1 MFLCFSSWLYDSDGL
16 AVAKINARLEAVTQL
31 SVATAEGL
39 QVCCLNTLYTTLYL
53 QYKIAEFLLF
63 FVLYF
68 DLYLYLQV
76 YLLLC
81 LLIFKF

>member
-39 QVCCLNTLYTTLYL
+39 QVCCLNTLYTT
-53 QYKIAEFLLF
+53 
-63 FVLYF
+63 
-68 DLYLYLQV
+68 
-76 YLLLC
+76 
-81 LLIFKF
+81 